1 MARSC
6 THLDTFAG
14 ESDDDFAR
22 AIRLLPVWSHAKQV
36 IVSYGLLGR
45 MPLPAL
51 PSNLKMAWSLRA
63 AEPVTIFNCT
73 CFAWESVENLFGSAE
88 FAVRCTDPDTFV
100 QASETVEP
108 AYAAPSAFAS
118 DCGAAQ
124 SREREREREFSSAMW
139 KFTQINGTS
148 DTVCI
153 ATRSWVRRLA
163 HSKIFA
169 QTAK

>member
-1 MARSC
+1 MNRGWKSWQDLC
-6 THLDTFAG
+6 THLDTFAN

-22 AIRLLPVWSHAKQV
+22 AIRLLPVWSNAKQV

-88 FAVRCTDPDTFV
+88 FAVRCTDPDTFA

-118 DCGAAQ
+118 DGGAAQ
-124 SREREREREFSSAMW
+124 SRERGEREREREHFRQPCGSSR
-139 KFTQINGTS
+139 K
-148 DTVCI
+148 
-153 ATRSWVRRLA
+153 
-163 HSKIFA
+163 
-169 QTAK
+169 